1 MNGYRFEDRLELLGL
16 LGGAFVVIVA
26 LGTLIGT
33 PWSSARTASIGLV
46 QTLGVLL
53 TLLVGLGTIA
63 IAYKGDLSELRSDE
77 ESSES
82 A

>member
-1 MNGYRFEDRLELLGL
+1 MNGYRFEDRLELLGF

-26 LGTLIGT
+26 LGTLLGT

-63 IAYKGDLSELRSDE
+63 ITYNGDLSELRSDE
-77 ESSES
+77 DR

>member
-1 MNGYRFEDRLELLGL
+1 MNGYRFEDRLELLGF

-26 LGTLIGT
+26 LGTLLGT
-33 PWSSARTASIGLV
+33 PWSSAQTASIGLV

-63 IAYKGDLSELRSDE
+63 ITYKGDLSELRSDE
-77 ESSES
+77 DRS
-82 A
+82 